1 MTDIPRYRHLN
12 EGERLQICDFIRSQV
27 LVAQDEKHAFRKFA
41 RWQISLLLWR
51 WTADAYCQRED
62 VIRPDAIKYDVEMLP
77 ATKKARALRE
87 RSIRGL
93 RHEHCVPRIVLT
105 DLIIKGDLSTD
116 EIYRL
121 LARHC
126 RAVIVT
132 LEEDQQLS
140 EHGKKTMGEGWKS
153 ETGCPYARYQAA
165 DLLQEIEWKG
175 AAHDCPDGACCR
187 QG

>member
-1 MTDIPRYRHLN
+1 MNNPRYRHLD
-12 EGERLQICDFIRSQV
+12 EAERLQICDFIRAQV
-27 LVAQDEKHAFRKFA
+27 LVAKDEEHVFRKFA

-51 WTADAYCQRED
+51 WTADAYCQWED
-62 VIRPDAIKYDVEMLP
+62 VIRPDAIKYNVEMVP
-77 ATKKARALRE
+77 ATKKARELRK

-116 EIYRL
+116 QIYKL

-132 LEEDQQLS
+132 QEEDQKLS
-140 EHGKKTMGEGWKS
+140 EYGKKTMGEGWEW
-153 ETGCPYARYQAA
+153 ETGCPYDRYRAA
-165 DLLQEIEWKG
+165 GLLDEIDWKG
-175 AAHDCPDGACCR
+175 AAHDCPEDSVCR
-187 QG
+187 QA